1 MLTALG
7 DISIEQ
13 FLAEYW
19 QKKPLLIRQ
28 AFKNFQSPIDANL
41 LAGMALAEEV
51 ESRLIIEQRQ
61 PQGPSQWDLKCGP
74 FSEQDFQELPKSHW
88 TLLVQAVDH
97 FMPDMAALLDQFR
110 FIPNWRLDD
119 LMVSYAP
126 FGGSVGPHFD
136 YYDVFLLQAQGQRRW
151 QVGQSC
157 TEDAERLEGT
167 ELSILKTFDETQD
180 WTLEA
185 GDMLY
190 LPPQLAHWGV
200 SQSDD
205 CMTFS
210 VGFRAPSHAD
220 IISEFSQHLASKLP
234 AHQRYSDPQLT
245 AQANSG
251 EISTQAIEQ
260 VQQLLREALGKPSDI
275 AHWLG
280 SYMTEA
286 KYDSDLGRQ
295 NFTEQEW
302 LNLLDCDHVI
312 EQDLSARLA
321 WHASA
326 QQKSE
331 GLCTLFALGDTLE
344 CTQDFA
350 EYLCTHRLLDT
361 QWLIELNGQNK
372 RQITELLNSNVLV
385 VVDTLEE
392 DDDDSF

>member
-28 AFKNFQSPIDANL
+28 AFKNFQSPIDANQ

-74 FSEQDFQELPKSHW
+74 FSEQDFQELPESHW

-126 FGGSVGPHFD
+126 VGGSVGPHFD

-157 TEDAERLEGT
+157 TEDSERLEGT
-167 ELSILKTFDETQD
+167 PLSILKTFDETED
-180 WTLEA
+180 WTLEP

-245 AQANSG
+245 AQTNSG

-260 VQQLLREALGKPSDI
+260 VQELLREALSKPSDI
-275 AHWLG
+275 ANWLG

-321 WHASA
+321 WHASE
-326 QQKSE
+326 QQKSK
-331 GLCTLFALGDTLE
+331 GLCNLFALGDTLE
-344 CTQDFA
+344 CSQEFA

-361 QWLIELNGQNK
+361 QWLIHLNEQDK
-372 RQITELLNSNVLV
+372 QQITELLNINALV